1 MSNHTPSPPFA
12 KNHLMGFEMDHDYVP
27 KEGDIYKNIHN
38 NRIVMITEKF
48 ISDTGTIFYGIKSF
62 NDGKVNDKEMV
73 DYNTAK
79 TMRIHWERIRDD
91 EE

>member
-38 NRIVMITEKF
+38 NRIVMIVEKLSQIQALSF
-48 ISDTGTIFYGIKSF
+48 TVLKS
-62 NDGKVNDKEMV
+62 NSMMEGQQQRTDRLQYCQ
-73 DYNTAK
+73 DYENPLGSCK
-79 TMRIHWERIRDD
+79 G
-91 EE
+91 